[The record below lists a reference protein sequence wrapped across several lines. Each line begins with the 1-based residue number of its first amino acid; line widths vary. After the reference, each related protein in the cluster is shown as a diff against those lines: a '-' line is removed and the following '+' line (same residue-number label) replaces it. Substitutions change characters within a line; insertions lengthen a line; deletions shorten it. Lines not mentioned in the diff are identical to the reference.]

1 MKILLVHADFIEF
14 EPKQKAIKQAEEAMA
29 KQRID
34 ECLVAFTA
42 VEKGDEKNI
51 AKAAEMLA
59 KEIRDVASQ
68 VKANNIVLYPYAHLS
83 NDLSSPDAALKI
95 LKETE
100 LILKKDFSVARAPF
114 GWYKAFTLKAKGHP
128 LAELSRE
135 IVVGEM
141 SKDESD
147 ETYRKLIEFLDT
159 HKTEYRLIDH
169 EPEGR
174 TEIVS
179 PMRGNKLSEAAKCI
193 VIMVKG
199 GNDTKHVLCVFPGDA
214 KLDLEPVKKLFGGTY
229 ASFATPDIAEKLAGS
244 VSGTILPFSF
254 NPKLE
259 LIVDPVLLQ
268 NDEIYFNAARLDR
281 SMALKTKDYIRL
293 VKPRIEKIAQYSE
306 QNMVSEALKKEK
318 EELKSEW
325 FIIEPSGKMNK
336 IEIRDKK
343 VTGFDFTNHPKLKKL
358 VNYEMMKSR
367 IVDKEPPHI
376 KLMRRLELVEYE
388 EGSDPGNFR
397 YMPKGKLVKSLLE
410 DFVTRKT
417 IEYGAMEVETPIM
430 YDYEHPALKSY
441 LNRFPARQYTIV
453 TPNKRVFLRFSA
465 CFGQFLMAKDATIS
479 YRNLPMRFYELTRY
493 SFRVEQRGE
502 LAGLRRLR
510 SFTMPD
516 CHALCKD
523 FTQAKEEMLR
533 RFELADKVTKGSG
546 LERNDMEFAVR
557 VVKDFF
563 DEHKDFVFS
572 LIKKW
577 GKPAM
582 VEVWDKRFF
591 YFVLKHEWNF
601 IDALDKA
608 ATLTTD
614 QIDVENAER
623 YGIMYTDADNKKKY
637 PLILHLSPSGAIERV
652 IYALLE
658 KQQIKKDEAEK
669 NKQKYNQVLPLWLS
683 PTQIRLCPVNDSF
696 INLAEEVAGKIEK
709 EDIRVDVDDRT
720 ESVQKKIRD
729 SEMEWVPLT
738 VVIGEKE
745 EKEKKYATRFRET
758 GKVESL
764 ALKEIIEHV
773 KSRTK
778 DFPFKPLPLPR
789 SLTKRPVF
797 LG

>member
-14 EPKQKAIKQAEEAMA
+14 EPKQKAIKQAEESGV
-29 KQRID
+29 KKRVD

-42 VEKGDEKNI
+42 VEKGDERNLP
-51 AKAAEMLA
+51 KAAEMLA
-59 KEIRDVASQ
+59 KEIKDVASQ
-68 VKANNIVLYPYAHLS
+68 VKADNIVLYPYAHLS
-83 NDLSSPDAALKI
+83 KDLSSPDAAMKI

-100 LILKKDFSVARAPF
+100 LILKKDFSVAHAPF

-135 IVVGEM
+135 IIISEGPE
-141 SKDESD
+141 SKKDE
-147 ETYRKLIEFLDT
+147 
-159 HKTEYRLIDH
+159 
-169 EPEGR
+169 
-174 TEIVS
+174 
-179 PMRGNKLSEAAKCI
+179 
-193 VIMVKG
+193 
-199 GNDTKHVLCVFPGDA
+199 
-214 KLDLEPVKKLFGGTY
+214 
-229 ASFATPDIAEKLAGS
+229 
-244 VSGTILPFSF
+244 
-254 NPKLE
+254 
-259 LIVDPVLLQ
+259 
-268 NDEIYFNAARLDR
+268 
-281 SMALKTKDYIRL
+281 
-293 VKPRIEKIAQYSE
+293 
-306 QNMVSEALKKEK
+306 SEALKKEK

-325 FIIEPSGKMNK
+325 YIIVQSGKMTK
-336 IEIRDKK
+336 IEISDKN
-343 VTGFDFTNHPKLKKL
+343 VTGFDFKEHQKLKKL

-523 FTQAKEEMLR
+523 FAQAKEEMLR

-546 LERNDMEFAVR
+546 LERDDMEFAIR

-563 DEHKDFVFS
+563 EEHKDFVFS

-582 VEVWDKRFF
+582 VEIWDKRFF

-623 YGIMYTDADNKKKY
+623 YGIMYTDADNKRKY

-658 KQQIKKDEAEK
+658 KQQIKKEEAEK
-669 NKQKYNQVLPLWLS
+669 NKQKYNQMLPMWLS
-683 PTQIRLCPVNDSF
+683 PTQVRLCPVNDSF
-696 INLAEEVAGKIEK
+696 INLAEEVADKIEK

-729 SEMEWVPLT
+729 SEMEWVPMT

-764 ALKEIIEHV
+764 ELKEIIAHV

-778 DFPFKPLPLPR
+778 GFPYKPLPLSR